1 MFKYIQRHRNAILSG
16 LFISSLIVFI
26 QFSQQT
32 EIQQLLARF
41 DGIFYDI
48 RLRATL
54 DERKQTDQQIL
65 IIDIDEKSLAA
76 EGRWPWSR
84 IKIAKMVNKLAD
96 YGVAVVAFDVL
107 FAEPERNP
115 VVAVADYYQENKL
128 PLPKEFS
135 NISQTL
141 DADNIFADSLTATD
155 VVLALLFQGADKSI
169 RGNLP
174 SSVINSE
181 NIVNLNKTIRIS
193 YPKYESN
200 IDILQ
205 AQAPGSGFINAIP
218 DQDGYIRR
226 AALVAEHQGKFY
238 PSLALEAARLLTFT
252 EEIGLEIVDIG
263 NGVQQIAGIRWG
275 KALIPTDAAGRVL
288 VPYRGK
294 RKSFPY
300 VSATDVLNDNVPD
313 ELLEG
318 AVVFIGTSAVGLADL
333 RATPVELTYPGVE
346 VHANVLEG
354 ILHPE
359 ILPRQPDWWEAALA
373 LIILML
379 ALICTFGFP
388 AIGPLALTATVATL
402 MTATTWFNFWL
413 WQQHHISLMLP
424 TSLLL
429 IFLIGI
435 VNLGLGFFIEN
446 NQKKMIKGIFDQ
458 YVPPAH
464 IDKMLADPNSVNL
477 DGERKEMTVLF
488 SDIRSFT
495 NISETLTASELKS
508 LLNNYF
514 NPITKSIFEHKGT
527 IDKYVGDMVMAFWG
541 APLNDPKHADNA
553 LKAALAMLQ
562 ITAQLRTEFKAQG
575 LPEIYVGIGLNTGDM
590 SVGDMGS
597 EYRRAYTVLGDAVNL
612 GARLESLTKF
622 YGVECLVSE
631 MTKGQCPDHLF
642 RFIDCVQVKGKSKP
656 VKIYQPV
663 DIKGE
668 AITDFNAE
676 NCEYQRAYQSYLSQS
691 WPQALML
698 FMTLI
703 DNYGEQK
710 IYRIYIERIHDLS
723 KQTLADDW
731 QGVFTHTSK

>member
-1 MFKYIQRHRNAILSG
+1 VFKYIKRHQHAILSG
-16 LFISSLIVFI
+16 LFISSIIVFI

-32 EIQQLLARF
+32 EVQQLLARF

-54 DERKQTDQQIL
+54 EDREKTDQQIL
-65 IIDIDEKSLAA
+65 IIDIDEKSLEA

-84 IKIAKMVNKLAD
+84 IKIADMVNKLAD

-115 VVAVADYYQENKL
+115 VVAVANYYQKNQL
-128 PLPKEFS
+128 PLPSEFS
-135 NISQTL
+135 DITQTL
-141 DADNIFADSLTATD
+141 DADRIFAESLTATD
-155 VVLALLFQGADKSI
+155 VVLGLLFQEKDKNI
-169 RGNLP
+169 RGDLP

-181 NIVNLNKTIRIS
+181 TIVSLNKTIRIS

-200 IDILQ
+200 IDQLQ
-205 AQAPGSGFINAIP
+205 SEAPGSGFINATP

-226 AALVAEHQGKFY
+226 AALVAEHEGQFY

-252 EEIGLEIVDIG
+252 DEIGLEIVDIG

-275 KALIPTDAAGRVL
+275 NDLIPTDAAGRVL
-288 VPYRGK
+288 IPFRGK

-300 VSATDVLNDNVPD
+300 ISATDVLKGNVPA

-318 AVVFIGTSAVGLADL
+318 SVVFIGTSAVGLADL

-354 ILHPE
+354 VLYPE
-359 ILPRQPDWWEAALA
+359 ILPHQPDWWEAAIALMIFVLA
-373 LIILML
+373 MV
-379 ALICTFGFP
+379 CTFWFP
-388 AIGPLALTATVATL
+388 AIGPLALTATVVMM
-402 MTATTWFNFWL
+402 MTAMTWFNFWL
-413 WQQHHISLMLP
+413 WQYHHISLMLT
-424 TSLLL
+424 TSLML

-435 VNLGLGFFIEN
+435 INFGLGFFKEN
-446 NQKKMIKGIFDQ
+446 SQKKTIKGIFDQ

-495 NISETLTASELKS
+495 NISETLTASELKN

-541 APLNDPKHADNA
+541 APLNDAHHAQNA
-553 LKAALAMLQ
+553 LNAALDMLS
-562 ITAQLRTEFKAQG
+562 ITEELRSVFKEQG

-622 YGVECLVSE
+622 YGVECLISQ
-631 MTKGQCPDHLF
+631 MTKDQCPKHHF
-642 RFIDCVQVKGKSKP
+642 RFIDCVQVKGKSEP
-656 VKIYQPV
+656 VKIYEPV
-663 DIKGE
+663 DVQGDDIVE
-668 AITDFNAE
+668 LNNE
-676 NCEYQRAYQSYLSQS
+676 NEEYQQAYECYLAQN
-691 WPQALML
+691 WPEAMRL
-698 FMTLI
+698 FMYLI
-703 DNYGEQK
+703 ENHSDRK
-710 IYRIYIERIHDLS
+710 IYRIYIERITDLS
-723 KQTLADDW
+723 QQTLDLKW
-731 QGVFTHTSK
+731 NGIFTHTSK